1 MKTPMQELFSQLEIE
16 HPELFNVNTAE
27 GKKFIHSYHKFIKA
41 EKEQIMNAFD
51 TACDDENRIGKEYY
65 NDTFNKKETW
75 YNESETT
82 ERMNIIG
89 QNGNEG
95 THYEK

>member
-16 HPELFNVNTAE
+16 HPELFNVNTAD
-27 GKKFIHSYHKFIKA
+27 GKKFIHSYYNFIKL
-41 EKEQIMNAFD
+41 EKDFIKKAFKV
-51 TACDDENRIGKEYY
+51 GKD
-65 NDTFNKKETW
+65 NW
-75 YNESETT
+75 YNEAETT